1 MKKEAIYNG
10 VAHDLSIFYCIFVER
25 RGMGIALTKVSLI
38 SESKKRCEKLG
49 IDPQGIPSFSTFL
62 SEGDL
67 NLKRAEY
74 EEILSVI
81 NFFVHKMLELMK
93 GIPLLILISDENGCI
108 LEMAGDEAIKSV
120 VQQSGIK
127 VGLVFNEQEAGTNS
141 INLVLDHCQPIQL
154 VGDEHYYEFLWSSAC
169 YSVPFQ
175 YTDISNLLGTITI
188 MTTIDQH
195 NPFLLAMLC
204 TVVDSIE
211 RELLLKKQ
219 NRRLHI
225 LNQVVIETTRNGIII
240 TDRDGNITEFNKFA
254 ETLTG
259 AKKQDVINKPIPDA
273 KTNDFIKE
281 VLQTG
286 KDYEDMEFMLHSQ
299 KGQDEL
305 VCLFDAFPI
314 RDENMQ
320 VMGAFAQFRDITER
334 YHTQKQINYLAY
346 HDDLTGLPNRRFFTR
361 HIDELLKHGVE
372 ENSIFAV
379 MFLDLDSFKKI
390 NDTLGHNNGDMLL
403 KLVAERLKTCCHAPN
418 QLVSRMGGDEFTILL
433 QEITDHTEAIH
444 VAEEIIK
451 AFEKPF
457 AVDGYEFYITA
468 SIGIV
473 FYPQDGTNVEMLM
486 KNADIALYRMK
497 DDGKN
502 NYNIFKP
509 IPNSGGIERLT
520 LEHSIRKALHLDEF
534 VLYYQPQIDILTGE
548 IIGTEA
554 LVRWNHP
561 TLGLVP
567 PAKFIPIAEET
578 GLIVPLGEWVLKSA
592 CLQNQIWKE
601 KGFPPMSVSVNL
613 SSRQFSKH
621 DLVET
626 IKEILLETHIDP
638 QYLELEITESMTMN
652 VDVAIEVLGK
662 LKELGIQICID
673 DFGTGYSNLYY
684 LKLFS
689 IDRLKIDRSFVRDI
703 MTDSNDADIVATI
716 IAMAHK
722 LGIDVIAEG
731 VETKDQLDFLRSQNC
746 HEVQGFYY
754 HPPLPAEQIEQ
765 LLMKT
770 VAMKINSQR

>member
-1 MKKEAIYNG
+1 M
-10 VAHDLSIFYCIFVER
+10 
-25 RGMGIALTKVSLI
+25 TKVSLI

-49 IDPQGIPSFSTFL
+49 IDPRGMPTFTNFL
-62 SEGDL
+62 SEVDL

-81 NFFVHKMLELMK
+81 DFFVHRMLELMK
-93 GIPLLILISDENGCI
+93 GLPLLILISDENGCI
-108 LEMAGDEAIKSV
+108 LEMAGDEAIKNV

-127 VGLVFNEQEAGTNS
+127 VGLVFNEHEAGTNS
-141 INLVLDHCQPIQL
+141 INLVLDHLQPIQL
-154 VGDEHYYEFLWSSAC
+154 VGDEHYYEFLGSSAC

-240 TDRDGNITEFNKFA
+240 TDRDGNITEFNEFA
-254 ETLTG
+254 EILTG
-259 AKKQDVINKPIPDA
+259 SKKQDVINGPIPDA
-273 KTNDFIKE
+273 KINDFIKE
-281 VLQTG
+281 VLLTG
-286 KDYEDMEFMLHSQ
+286 KDYEDMEFMLCPQ
-299 KGQDEL
+299 TGQGNL

-314 RDENMQ
+314 LDENMQ

-334 YHTQKQINYLAY
+334 YHTEKQINYLAY
-346 HDDLTGLPNRRFFTR
+346 HDDLTGLPNRRFFTG
-361 HIDELLKHGVE
+361 HIDELLKNGVNE
-372 ENSIFAV
+372 DSVFAV

-390 NDTLGHNNGDMLL
+390 NDTLGHNNGDALL
-403 KLVAERLKTCCHAPN
+403 KLVAERLKTCCHASD

-433 QEITDHTEAIH
+433 QDITDHTEAIR
-444 VAEEIIK
+444 VAEQIIK
-451 AFEKPF
+451 AFERPF

-468 SIGIV
+468 SIGIA

-502 NYNIFKP
+502 NYNVFKP
-509 IPNSGGIERLT
+509 NPNSGGIERLT
-520 LEHSIRKALHLDEF
+520 LENSIRKALQLNEF
-534 VLYYQPQIDILTGE
+534 VLYYQPQIDILTGD

-561 TLGLVP
+561 TLGLIP

-578 GLIVPLGEWVLKSA
+578 GLIVPLGEWVLKTA
-592 CLQNQIWKE
+592 CLQNQVWRD
-601 KGFPPMSVSVNL
+601 KGFAPMSVSVNL
-613 SSRQFSKH
+613 STRQFSKH

-626 IKEILLETHIDP
+626 IEEILLETRMDP

-662 LKELGIQICID
+662 LKELGIHLCID

-716 IAMAHK
+716 IAMAYK
-722 LGIDVIAEG
+722 LGIDAIAEG

-754 HPPLPAEQIEQ
+754 HQPLPAEQLEQ

-770 VAMKINSQR
+770 AEIKTNSQR

>member
-1 MKKEAIYNG
+1 
-10 VAHDLSIFYCIFVER
+10 
-25 RGMGIALTKVSLI
+25 MGIALTEVSLI
-38 SESKKRCEKLG
+38 SDSKERCEKLG
-49 IDPQGIPSFSTFL
+49 IDPRGVPSFSTFL
-62 SEGDL
+62 SEDDL

-141 INLVLDHCQPIQL
+141 INLVLDHRQPIQL
-154 VGDEHYYEFLWSSAC
+154 VGDEHYYDFLWSTAC

-175 YTDISNLLGTITI
+175 YTDIANLLGTITI
-188 MTTIDQH
+188 MTAIDQH

-240 TDRDGNITEFNKFA
+240 TDRDGSITEFNKFA
-254 ETLTG
+254 EILTG
-259 AKKQDVINKPIPDA
+259 AKKQDVMNKPIPDA
-273 KTNDFIKE
+273 QTNDFIKE

-286 KDYEDMEFMLHSQ
+286 KNYEDMEFMLQ
-299 KGQDEL
+299 PQTGQNEL

-361 HIDELLKHGVE
+361 HIDELLEHGLE

-390 NDTLGHNNGDMLL
+390 NDTLGHNNGDVLL
-403 KLVAERLKTCCHAPN
+403 KLVAERLKACCHAPN

-433 QEITDHTEAIH
+433 QEITDHTEAIQ

-509 IPNSGGIERLT
+509 IPNSSGIERLT
-520 LEHSIRKALHLDEF
+520 LEHSIRKALQLDEF
-534 VLYYQPQIDILTGE
+534 VLYYQPQIDIQTGD

-561 TLGLVP
+561 TLGLIP

-592 CLQNQIWKE
+592 CIQNQIWKE
-601 KGFPPMSVSVNL
+601 KGFPPMGISVNL
-613 SSRQFSKH
+613 SSRQFSKY

-662 LKELGIQICID
+662 LKELGMQICID

-689 IDRLKIDRSFVRDI
+689 IDRLKIDQSFVRNI
-703 MTDSNDADIVATI
+703 MTDSHDADIVATI

-746 HEVQGFYY
+746 HKVQGFYY
-754 HPPLPAEQIEQ
+754 HPPLPAEHIEQ

-770 VAMKINSQR
+770 VATKINSQR

>member
-1 MKKEAIYNG
+1 MPTFTN
-10 VAHDLSIFYCIFVER
+10 
-25 RGMGIALTKVSLI
+25 
-38 SESKKRCEKLG
+38 
-49 IDPQGIPSFSTFL
+49 FL
-62 SEGDL
+62 SEVDL

-81 NFFVHKMLELMK
+81 DFFVHRMLELMK
-93 GIPLLILISDENGCI
+93 GLPLLILISDENGCI

-127 VGLVFNEQEAGTNS
+127 VGLVFNEHEAGTNS
-141 INLVLDHCQPIQL
+141 INLVLDHLQPIQL
-154 VGDEHYYEFLWSSAC
+154 VGDEHYYEFLGSSAC

-240 TDRDGNITEFNKFA
+240 TDRDGNITEFNEFA
-254 ETLTG
+254 EILTG
-259 AKKQDVINKPIPDA
+259 SKKQDVINGPIPDA
-273 KTNDFIKE
+273 KINDFIKE
-281 VLQTG
+281 VLLTG
-286 KDYEDMEFMLHSQ
+286 KDYEDMEFMLCPQ
-299 KGQDEL
+299 TGQGDL

-314 RDENMQ
+314 LDENMQ

-334 YHTQKQINYLAY
+334 YHTEKQINYLAY
-346 HDDLTGLPNRRFFTR
+346 HDDLTGLPNRRFFTG
-361 HIDELLKHGVE
+361 HIDQLLRHGVN

-390 NDTLGHNNGDMLL
+390 NDTLGHNNGDALL
-403 KLVAERLKTCCHAPN
+403 KLVAERLKTCCHASD

-433 QEITDHTEAIH
+433 QDITDHTEAIR
-444 VAEEIIK
+444 VAEQIIQ

-468 SIGIV
+468 SIGIA

-502 NYNIFKP
+502 NYNVFKP
-509 IPNSGGIERLT
+509 NPNSGGIERLT
-520 LEHSIRKALHLDEF
+520 LENSIRKALQLNEF
-534 VLYYQPQIDILTGE
+534 VVYYQPQIDIMTGD

-561 TLGLVP
+561 TLGLIP

-578 GLIVPLGEWVLKSA
+578 GIIVPLGEWVLKTA
-592 CLQNQIWKE
+592 CLQNQVWRE
-601 KGFPPMSVSVNL
+601 KGLAPMSVSVNL

-626 IKEILLETHIDP
+626 IEEILRETRMDP

-662 LKELGIQICID
+662 LKELGIHLCID

-716 IAMAHK
+716 IAMAYK
-722 LGIDVIAEG
+722 LGIDAIAEG

-754 HPPLPAEQIEQ
+754 HQPLPAEQLEQ
-765 LLMKT
+765 LLMKSAEIKT
-770 VAMKINSQR
+770 NSQR

>member
-1 MKKEAIYNG
+1 
-10 VAHDLSIFYCIFVER
+10 
-25 RGMGIALTKVSLI
+25 MGIALTKVSLI

-49 IDPQGIPSFSTFL
+49 IDPRGVPSFSTFL

-120 VQQSGIK
+120 VQQSGIQI
-127 VGLVFNEQEAGTNS
+127 GLVFNEQEAGTNS
-141 INLVLDHCQPIQL
+141 INLVLDHRQPIQL

-195 NPFLLAMLC
+195 NPFLLAMLS

-254 ETLTG
+254 EILTG
-259 AKKQDVINKPIPDA
+259 SKKQDVTNKPIPDA
-273 KTNDFIKE
+273 KTNEFIKE

-286 KDYEDMEFMLHSQ
+286 KEYENMEFMLHPRT
-299 KGQDEL
+299 GQDEL

-361 HIDELLKHGVE
+361 HIDELLKHGVK

-390 NDTLGHNNGDMLL
+390 NDTLGHNNGDVLL

-468 SIGIV
+468 SIGVV
-473 FYPQDGTNVEMLM
+473 FYPQDGTNVEVLM

-509 IPNSGGIERLT
+509 VPNSSGIERLT
-520 LEHSIRKALHLDEF
+520 LEHSIRKALDLDEF
-534 VLYYQPQIDILTGE
+534 VVYYQPQIDILTGN

-567 PAKFIPIAEET
+567 PTKFIPIAEET
-578 GLIVPLGEWVLKSA
+578 GLIVPLGEWVLKTA
-592 CLQNQIWKE
+592 CLQNQIWKD

-613 SSRQFSKH
+613 SSRQFSRYN
-621 DLVET
+621 LVDT

-689 IDRLKIDRSFVRDI
+689 IDRLKIDQSFVRNI

-731 VETKDQLDFLRSQNC
+731 VETKDQLDFLRSQSC

-754 HPPLPAEQIEQ
+754 YPPLPAEQIER
-765 LLMKT
+765 LLKKT
-770 VAMKINSQR
+770 ATIKTNLQG

>member
-1 MKKEAIYNG
+1 MTN
-10 VAHDLSIFYCIFVER
+10 
-25 RGMGIALTKVSLI
+25 VSLI

-49 IDPQGIPSFSTFL
+49 INPRGTPTFSNFL
-62 SEGDL
+62 SEVDL

-93 GIPLLILISDENGCI
+93 GIPVLILITDENGCI

-120 VQQSGIK
+120 IEQSGIK
-127 VGLVFNEQEAGTNS
+127 VGLVFNEHEAGTNCV
-141 INLVLDHCQPIQL
+141 NLVLEHHQPIQL
-154 VGDEHYYEFLWSSAC
+154 IGNEHYYEFLGSSAC
-169 YSVPFQ
+169 YTVPFK
-175 YTDISNLLGTITI
+175 YTDVNNLLGTISI
-188 MTTIDQH
+188 MTAIDQH

-211 RELLLKKQ
+211 RELMLKKQ
-219 NRRLHI
+219 NTRLHI

-240 TDRDGNITEFNKFA
+240 TDRDGIITEFNKFA
-254 ETLTG
+254 EILTG
-259 AKKQDVINKPIPDA
+259 SKKQDVINKPIPDA

-286 KDYEDMEFMLHSQ
+286 KEYEDMELILPPQ

-320 VMGAFAQFRDITER
+320 IMGAFAQFRDITER

-361 HIDELLKHGVE
+361 HIDELLNHGVE
-372 ENSIFAV
+372 EQSIFAV

-390 NDTLGHNNGDMLL
+390 NDTLGHNNGDALL

-418 QLVSRMGGDEFTILL
+418 QLVSRMGGDEFTILM
-433 QEITDHTEAIH
+433 QEMTDHMEAIH
-444 VAEEIIK
+444 VAEVIIK

-468 SIGIV
+468 SIGIA
-473 FYPQDGTNVEMLM
+473 FYPQDGKDGEMLM

-497 DDGKN
+497 EDGKN
-502 NYNIFKP
+502 SYTIFEP
-509 IPNSGGIERLT
+509 SPNSSGIERLT
-520 LEHSIRKALHLDEF
+520 LENSIRKALRLEEF
-534 VLYYQPQIDILTGE
+534 VLYYQPQIDILTGR

-578 GLIVPLGEWVLKSA
+578 GLIVPLGEWVLRTA
-592 CLQNQIWKE
+592 CIQHQIWKE
-601 KGFPPMSVSVNL
+601 KGYAPMSVSVNL
-613 SSRQFSKH
+613 SSRQFSKQN
-621 DLVET
+621 LVKT
-626 IKEILLETHIDP
+626 ITEILLETNIDP

-652 VDVAIEVLGK
+652 VEVAIEVLGR

-689 IDRLKIDRSFVRDI
+689 IDRLKIDQSFVRDI

-716 IAMAHK
+716 IAMAHN

-731 VETKDQLDFLRSQNC
+731 VETKEQLDFLRSQNC

-754 HPPLPAEQIEQ
+754 HPPLPVEQIEQ

-770 VAMKINSQR
+770 VEIDTKL

>member
-1 MKKEAIYNG
+1 MTN
-10 VAHDLSIFYCIFVER
+10 
-25 RGMGIALTKVSLI
+25 VSLI
-38 SESKKRCEKLG
+38 SESKMRCEKLG
-49 IDPQGIPSFSTFL
+49 INPRGTPTFSNVL
-62 SEGDL
+62 SEVDL

-93 GIPLLILISDENGCI
+93 GIPVLILITDENGCI
-108 LEMAGDEAIKSV
+108 LEMAGDEAIKNV
-120 VQQSGIK
+120 IEQSGIK
-127 VGLVFNEQEAGTNS
+127 VGLVFNEHEAGTNS
-141 INLVLDHCQPIQL
+141 VNLVLEHCQPIQL
-154 VGDEHYYEFLWSSAC
+154 LGDEHYYEFLGSSAC
-169 YSVPFQ
+169 YTVPFK
-175 YTDISNLLGTITI
+175 YTDVNNLLGTISI
-188 MTTIDQH
+188 MTAINQH

-211 RELLLKKQ
+211 RELMLKKQ

-240 TDRDGNITEFNKFA
+240 TDRDGIITEFNKFA
-254 ETLTG
+254 EILTG
-259 AKKQDVINKPIPDA
+259 SKKQDVINKPIPDA

-286 KDYEDMEFMLHSQ
+286 KEYEDMELILPAQ

-320 VMGAFAQFRDITER
+320 IMGAFAQFRDITER

-361 HIDELLKHGVE
+361 HIDELLKHGVKE
-372 ENSIFAV
+372 KSIFAV

-390 NDTLGHNNGDMLL
+390 NDTLGHNNGDALL
-403 KLVAERLKTCCHAPN
+403 KLVAERLKTCCNAPN
-418 QLVSRMGGDEFTILL
+418 QLVSRMGGDEFTILM
-433 QEITDHTEAIH
+433 QEMTDHTEAIH
-444 VAEEIIK
+444 VAEVIIK

-468 SIGIV
+468 SIGIA
-473 FYPQDGTNVEMLM
+473 FYPQDGQNGEMLM

-497 DDGKN
+497 EDGKN
-502 NYNIFKP
+502 NYTIFEP
-509 IPNSGGIERLT
+509 SPNNSGIERLT
-520 LEHSIRKALHLDEF
+520 LENSIRKALRLEEF
-534 VLYYQPQIDILTGE
+534 VLYYQPQIDTLTGK

-578 GLIVPLGEWVLKSA
+578 GLIVPLGEWVLRTA
-592 CLQNQIWKE
+592 CIQNQIWKE
-601 KGFPPMSVSVNL
+601 KGYAPMSVSVNL
-613 SSRQFSKH
+613 SSRQFSKQN
-621 DLVET
+621 LVKT
-626 IKEILLETHIDP
+626 ITEILHETHIDP

-652 VDVAIEVLGK
+652 VEVAIEVLGK

-689 IDRLKIDRSFVRDI
+689 IDRLKIDQSFVRDI

-716 IAMAHK
+716 IAMAHN

-731 VETKDQLDFLRSQNC
+731 VETKEQLDFLRSQNC

-754 HPPLPAEQIEQ
+754 HRPLPVEEIEQ
-765 LLMKT
+765 LLMNTMEIDTKL
-770 VAMKINSQR
+770 

>member
-1 MKKEAIYNG
+1 MNNE
-10 VAHDLSIFYCIFVER
+10 SW
-25 RGMGIALTKVSLI
+25 I
-38 SESKKRCEKLG
+38 SESKWRCEKLG
-49 IDPQGIPSFSTFL
+49 IDPSSIPSFSTFL
-62 SEGDL
+62 SEADL
-67 NLKRAEY
+67 NQKRGEY

-93 GIPLLILISDENGCI
+93 GIPLLIMISDEKGCI

-120 VQQSGIK
+120 VNESGIR
-127 VGLVFNEQEAGTNS
+127 VGLVFKEHEAGTNS
-141 INLVLDHCQPIQL
+141 INLALEHRYPFQL
-154 VGDEHYYEFLWSSAC
+154 VGDEHYYKFLTASAC

-240 TDRDGNITEFNKFA
+240 TDREGIITEFNKFA
-254 ETLTG
+254 EILTG
-259 AKKQDVINKPIPDA
+259 SIKQDVIYKPISDVNT
-273 KTNDFIKE
+273 KRFIGE

-286 KDYEDMEFMLHSQ
+286 KEYEDMELMLHPKQ
-299 KGQDEL
+299 GQDEL

-314 RDENMQ
+314 HDENMQ
-320 VMGAFAQFRDITER
+320 IMGAFAQFRDITER

-346 HDDLTGLPNRRFFTR
+346 HDDLTGLPNRRYFAGHVADLLR
-361 HIDELLKHGVE
+361 HGAKN
-372 ENSIFAV
+372 NSIFAI

-390 NDTLGHNNGDMLL
+390 NDTLGHNNGDTLL
-403 KLVAERLKTCCHAPN
+403 KLVADRLKICCHAPN
-418 QLVSRMGGDEFTILL
+418 QLVSRMGGDEFTIVL
-433 QEITDHTEAIH
+433 QEITDHIDAIH
-444 VAEEIIK
+444 VAEQIIQT
-451 AFEKPF
+451 FEKPF
-457 AVDGYEFYITA
+457 AIDGYEFYITA
-468 SIGIV
+468 SIGIA
-473 FYPQDGTNVEMLM
+473 FYPHDGMNAETLM
-486 KNADIALYRMK
+486 KNADIALYRAK
-497 DDGKN
+497 DEGKN
-502 NYNIFKP
+502 NYAIFKP
-509 IPNSGGIERLT
+509 TQNSGGLERLT
-520 LEHSIRKALHLDEF
+520 LENSIRKALQQEEF
-534 VLYYQPQIDILTGE
+534 VLYYQPQIKLQTGE

-554 LVRWNHP
+554 LVRWKHP

-567 PAKFIPIAEET
+567 PGKFIPIAEET
-578 GLIVPLGEWVLKSA
+578 GLIVPLGEWVLRTA
-592 CLQNQIWKE
+592 CRQNQIWKE
-601 KGFPPMSVSVNL
+601 KGFAPMKVSVNL
-613 SSRQFSKH
+613 SSRQFSKQN
-621 DLVET
+621 LVDT
-626 IKEILLETHIDP
+626 VKRILLETELDP

-652 VDVAIEVLGK
+652 VEIAIEVLGK

-689 IDRLKIDRSFVRDI
+689 IDRLKIDQSFVRDI
-703 MTDSNDADIVATI
+703 MTDTNDADIVATI

-731 VETKDQLDFLRSQNC
+731 VENKDQLDFLRSQNC

-754 HPPLPAEQIEQ
+754 HRPLPANEIEQ
-765 LLMKT
+765 LFTRTSAMKT
-770 VAMKINSQR
+770 NS

>member
-1 MKKEAIYNG
+1 M
-10 VAHDLSIFYCIFVER
+10 
-25 RGMGIALTKVSLI
+25 TKVSLI
-38 SESKKRCEKLG
+38 SESKQRCKQRG
-49 IDPQGIPSFSTFL
+49 IDPKGIPSFSNFL
-62 SEGDL
+62 SESDL
-67 NLKRAEY
+67 NLKRSEY

-81 NFFVHKMLELMK
+81 DFFVNKMLELMK
-93 GIPLLILISDENGCI
+93 GLPLLILISDENGCI

-127 VGLVFNEQEAGTNS
+127 VGLVFNEHEAGTNS
-141 INLVLDHCQPIQL
+141 INLVLDHREPIQL
-154 VGDEHYYEFLWSSAC
+154 VGDEHYYEFLGSSAC

-175 YTDISNLLGTITI
+175 YSDISNLLGTITI

-254 ETLTG
+254 EILTG
-259 AKKQDVINKPIPDA
+259 SRKQDVINRPIPDA
-273 KTNDFIKE
+273 KINDFIKE

-286 KDYEDMEFMLHSQ
+286 KDYEDIEFMLCPLT
-299 KGQDEL
+299 GQGEL

-346 HDDLTGLPNRRFFTR
+346 HDDLTGLPNRRFFTG
-361 HIDELLKHGVE
+361 HIDELLRHGVN

-390 NDTLGHNNGDMLL
+390 NDTLGHNNGDALL
-403 KLVAERLKTCCHAPN
+403 KLVAGRLTACCNAPG

-433 QEITDHTEAIH
+433 QDITDRTEAIQ
-444 VAEEIIK
+444 VAEEIIS

-457 AVDGYEFYITA
+457 AVDSYEFYITA
-468 SIGIV
+468 SIGIA

-502 NYNIFKP
+502 NYNVFKP
-509 IPNSGGIERLT
+509 NPNSGGIERLT
-520 LEHSIRKALHLDEF
+520 LENSIRKALQLGEF
-534 VLYYQPQIDILTGE
+534 VLYYQPQIDILTGK

-561 TLGLVP
+561 TLGLLP

-578 GLIVPLGEWVLKSA
+578 GLIVPLGEWVLRTA
-592 CLQNQIWKE
+592 CLQNQLWRE
-601 KGFPPMSVSVNL
+601 KGFAPMSVSVNL

-626 IKEILLETHIDP
+626 IKEILLETRIDP

-662 LKELGIQICID
+662 LKELGIHLCID

-722 LGIDVIAEG
+722 MGIDAIAEG
-731 VETKDQLDFLRSQNC
+731 VETMDQLDFLRSQNC

-754 HPPLPAEQIEQ
+754 HQPLPAEEIEQ
-765 LLMKT
+765 LLARSSEVKT
-770 VAMKINSQR
+770 NLQR

>member
-1 MKKEAIYNG
+1 
-10 VAHDLSIFYCIFVER
+10 
-25 RGMGIALTKVSLI
+25 
-38 SESKKRCEKLG
+38 
-49 IDPQGIPSFSTFL
+49 
-62 SEGDL
+62 
-67 NLKRAEY
+67 
-74 EEILSVI
+74 
-81 NFFVHKMLELMK
+81 MLELMK
-93 GIPLLILISDENGCI
+93 GIPVLILITDENGCI

-120 VQQSGIK
+120 IEQSGIK
-127 VGLVFNEQEAGTNS
+127 VGLVFNEHEAGTNS
-141 INLVLDHCQPIQL
+141 VNLVLEHRQPIQL
-154 VGDEHYYEFLWSSAC
+154 IGDEHYYQFLGSSAC
-169 YSVPFQ
+169 YTVPFK
-175 YTDISNLLGTITI
+175 YTDVNNLLGTISI
-188 MTTIDQH
+188 MTAIDQH

-211 RELLLKKQ
+211 RELMLKKQ
-219 NRRLHI
+219 NNRLHI

-240 TDRDGNITEFNKFA
+240 TDRDGIITEFNKFA
-254 ETLTG
+254 EIITG
-259 AKKQDVINKPIPDA
+259 SKKQDVINKPIPDA
-273 KTNDFIKE
+273 QTNDFIKE

-286 KDYEDMEFMLHSQ
+286 KEYEDMELMLPPQ

-320 VMGAFAQFRDITER
+320 IMGAFAQFRDITER

-361 HIDELLKHGVE
+361 HIDELLRNGIKE
-372 ENSIFAV
+372 KSIFAV

-390 NDTLGHNNGDMLL
+390 NDTLGHNNGDALL

-418 QLVSRMGGDEFTILL
+418 QLVSRMGGDEFTILM
-433 QEITDHTEAIH
+433 QEMTDHTEAIH
-444 VAEEIIK
+444 VAEVIIK

-457 AVDGYEFYITA
+457 AVEGYEFYITA
-468 SIGIV
+468 SIGIA
-473 FYPQDGTNVEMLM
+473 FYPQDGINGEMLM

-497 DDGKN
+497 EDGKN

-509 IPNSGGIERLT
+509 SPNSSGIERLT
-520 LEHSIRKALHLDEF
+520 LENSIRKALRSEEF
-534 VLYYQPQIDILTGE
+534 VLYYQPQIDTLTGK

-578 GLIVPLGEWVLKSA
+578 GLIVPLGEWVLRTA
-592 CLQNQIWKE
+592 CIQNQIWKE
-601 KGFPPMSVSVNL
+601 KGYPPMSVSVNL
-613 SSRQFSKH
+613 SSRQFSKQN
-621 DLVET
+621 LVKT
-626 IKEILLETHIDP
+626 ITEILLETHIDP

-652 VDVAIEVLGK
+652 VEVAIEVLGR

-689 IDRLKIDRSFVRDI
+689 IDRLKIDQSFVRDI

-716 IAMAHK
+716 IAMAHN

-731 VETKDQLDFLRSQNC
+731 VETKEQLDFLRSQNC

-754 HPPLPAEQIEQ
+754 HRPLPAEQIEQ

-770 VAMKINSQR
+770 MKIDTKL

>member
-1 MKKEAIYNG
+1 M
-10 VAHDLSIFYCIFVER
+10 
-25 RGMGIALTKVSLI
+25 
-38 SESKKRCEKLG
+38 RCEKLG
-49 IDPQGIPSFSTFL
+49 INPRGTPTFSNVL
-62 SEGDL
+62 SEVDL

-93 GIPLLILISDENGCI
+93 GIPVLILITDENGCI
-108 LEMAGDEAIKSV
+108 LEMAGDEAIKNV
-120 VQQSGIK
+120 IEQSGIK
-127 VGLVFNEQEAGTNS
+127 VGLVFNEHEAGTNS
-141 INLVLDHCQPIQL
+141 VNLVLEHCQPIQL
-154 VGDEHYYEFLWSSAC
+154 LGDEHYYEFLGSSAC
-169 YSVPFQ
+169 YTVPFK
-175 YTDISNLLGTITI
+175 YTDVNNLLGTISI
-188 MTTIDQH
+188 MTAINQH

-211 RELLLKKQ
+211 RELMLKKQ

-240 TDRDGNITEFNKFA
+240 TDRDGIITEFNKFA
-254 ETLTG
+254 EILTG
-259 AKKQDVINKPIPDA
+259 SKKQDVINKPIPDA

-286 KDYEDMEFMLHSQ
+286 KEYEDMELILPAQ

-320 VMGAFAQFRDITER
+320 IMGAFAQFRDITER

-361 HIDELLKHGVE
+361 HIDELLKHGVKE
-372 ENSIFAV
+372 KSIFAV

-390 NDTLGHNNGDMLL
+390 NDTLGHNNGDALL
-403 KLVAERLKTCCHAPN
+403 KLVAERLKTCCNAPN
-418 QLVSRMGGDEFTILL
+418 QLVSRMGGDEFTILM
-433 QEITDHTEAIH
+433 QEMTDHTEAIH
-444 VAEEIIK
+444 VAEVIIK

-468 SIGIV
+468 SIGIA
-473 FYPQDGTNVEMLM
+473 FYPQDGQNGEMLM

-497 DDGKN
+497 EDGKN
-502 NYNIFKP
+502 NYTIFEP
-509 IPNSGGIERLT
+509 SPNNSGIERLT
-520 LEHSIRKALHLDEF
+520 LENSIRKALRLEEF
-534 VLYYQPQIDILTGE
+534 VLYYQPQIDTLTGK

-578 GLIVPLGEWVLKSA
+578 GLIVPLGEWVLRTA
-592 CLQNQIWKE
+592 CIQNQIWKE
-601 KGFPPMSVSVNL
+601 KGYAPMSVSVNL
-613 SSRQFSKH
+613 SSRQFSKQN
-621 DLVET
+621 LVKT
-626 IKEILLETHIDP
+626 ITEILHETHIDP

-652 VDVAIEVLGK
+652 VEVAIEVLGK

-689 IDRLKIDRSFVRDI
+689 IDRLKIDQSFVRDI

-716 IAMAHK
+716 IAMAHN

-731 VETKDQLDFLRSQNC
+731 VETKEQLDFLRSQNC

-754 HPPLPAEQIEQ
+754 HRPLPVEEIEQ
-765 LLMKT
+765 LLMNTMEIDTKL
-770 VAMKINSQR
+770 

>member
-1 MKKEAIYNG
+1 M
-10 VAHDLSIFYCIFVER
+10 
-25 RGMGIALTKVSLI
+25 TKLSLI

-49 IDPQGIPSFSTFL
+49 IDPQGIPSFTNFL
-62 SEGDL
+62 SESDL

-81 NFFVHKMLELMK
+81 DFFVHKLLELMK
-93 GIPLLILISDENGCI
+93 GLPLLILITDENGCI
-108 LEMAGDEAIKSV
+108 LEMAGDEAIKTV
-120 VQQSGIK
+120 IQQSGIK
-127 VGLVFNEQEAGTNS
+127 VGLVFNEHEAGTNS
-141 INLVLDHCQPIQL
+141 INLVLDHREPIQL

-169 YSVPFQ
+169 YTVPFQ

-254 ETLTG
+254 EILTG
-259 AKKQDVINKPIPDA
+259 AKKQDVINKPIPNA

-286 KDYEDMEFMLHSQ
+286 KEYEDMEFMLRP
-299 KGQDEL
+299 KMGQDER

-320 VMGAFAQFRDITER
+320 IMGAFAQFRDITER

-346 HDDLTGLPNRRFFTR
+346 HDDLTGLPNRRFFTG
-361 HIDELLKHGVE
+361 HIGELLRQGGK
-372 ENSIFAV
+372 ENRIFAV

-390 NDTLGHNNGDMLL
+390 NDTLGHNNGDVLL
-403 KLVAERLKTCCHAPN
+403 QMVAERLKACCHGSD

-433 QEITDHTEAIH
+433 EEITDQTEAIQ
-444 VAEEIIK
+444 VAEEIIR

-457 AVDGYEFYITA
+457 AVDGYELYITA
-468 SIGIV
+468 SIGIA
-473 FYPQDGTNVEMLM
+473 FYPQDGRDVEMLM
-486 KNADIALYRMK
+486 KNADIALYQMK

-502 NYNIFKP
+502 NYNIFKS
-509 IPNSGGIERLT
+509 IPSGGGIERLT
-520 LEHSIRKALHLDEF
+520 LENSIRKALQLEEF
-534 VLYYQPQIDILTGE
+534 VLYYQPQIDSKTGE

-561 TLGLVP
+561 TLGLIP

-578 GLIVPLGEWVLKSA
+578 GLIVPLGKWVLKTA
-592 CLQNQIWKE
+592 CLQHQKWKE
-601 KGFPPMSVSVNL
+601 KGFTPMRVSVNL

-638 QYLELEITESMTMN
+638 SYLELEITESMTMN
-652 VDVAIEVLGK
+652 VEVAIEILGK
-662 LKELGIQICID
+662 LKELGILICID
-673 DFGTGYSNLYY
+673 DFGTGYSNLSY
-684 LKLFS
+684 LKQFA
-689 IDRLKIDRSFVRDI
+689 IDRLKIDQSFVRDI
-703 MTDSNDADIVATI
+703 MTDSNDADIVATV

-731 VETKDQLDFLRSQNC
+731 VETKDQLNFLRSQNC

-754 HPPLPAEQIEQ
+754 YPPIPAEQIEQ
-765 LLMKT
+765 LLMQTTTIKT
-770 VAMKINSQR
+770 NLQG

>member
-1 MKKEAIYNG
+1 M
-10 VAHDLSIFYCIFVER
+10 
-25 RGMGIALTKVSLI
+25 TKVSLI

-49 IDPQGIPSFSTFL
+49 IDPRGMPTFTNFL
-62 SEGDL
+62 SEVDL

-81 NFFVHKMLELMK
+81 DFFVHRMLELMK
-93 GIPLLILISDENGCI
+93 GLPLLILISDENGCI
-108 LEMAGDEAIKSV
+108 LEMAGDEAIKNV

-127 VGLVFNEQEAGTNS
+127 VGLVFNEHEAGTNS
-141 INLVLDHCQPIQL
+141 INLVLDHLQPIQL
-154 VGDEHYYEFLWSSAC
+154 VGDEHYYEFLGSSAC

-240 TDRDGNITEFNKFA
+240 TDRDGNITEFNEFA
-254 ETLTG
+254 EILTG
-259 AKKQDVINKPIPDA
+259 SKKQDVINGPIPDA
-273 KTNDFIKE
+273 KINDFIKE
-281 VLQTG
+281 VLLTG
-286 KDYEDMEFMLHSQ
+286 KDYEDMEFMLCPQ
-299 KGQDEL
+299 TGQGNL

-314 RDENMQ
+314 LDENMQ

-334 YHTQKQINYLAY
+334 YHTEKQINYLAY
-346 HDDLTGLPNRRFFTR
+346 HDDLTGLPNRRFFTG
-361 HIDELLKHGVE
+361 HIDELLRNGVNE
-372 ENSIFAV
+372 DSVFAV

-390 NDTLGHNNGDMLL
+390 NDTLGHNNGDALL
-403 KLVAERLKTCCHAPN
+403 KLVAERLKTCCHASD

-433 QEITDHTEAIH
+433 QDITDHTEAIR
-444 VAEEIIK
+444 VAEQIIK
-451 AFEKPF
+451 AFERPF

-468 SIGIV
+468 SIGIA

-502 NYNIFKP
+502 NYNVFKP
-509 IPNSGGIERLT
+509 NPNSGGIERLT
-520 LEHSIRKALHLDEF
+520 LENSIRKALQLNEF
-534 VLYYQPQIDILTGE
+534 VLYYQPQIDILTGD

-561 TLGLVP
+561 TLGLIP

-578 GLIVPLGEWVLKSA
+578 GLIVPLGEWVLKTA
-592 CLQNQIWKE
+592 CLQNQVWRD
-601 KGFPPMSVSVNL
+601 KGFAPMSVSVNL

-626 IKEILLETHIDP
+626 IEEILQETRMDP
-638 QYLELEITESMTMN
+638 QFLELEITESMTMN

-662 LKELGIQICID
+662 LKELGIHLCID

-716 IAMAHK
+716 IAMAYK
-722 LGIDVIAEG
+722 LGIDAIAEG

-754 HPPLPAEQIEQ
+754 HQPLPAEQLEQ

-770 VAMKINSQR
+770 AEIKTNSQR

>member
-1 MKKEAIYNG
+1 
-10 VAHDLSIFYCIFVER
+10 
-25 RGMGIALTKVSLI
+25 
-38 SESKKRCEKLG
+38 
-49 IDPQGIPSFSTFL
+49 
-62 SEGDL
+62 
-67 NLKRAEY
+67 
-74 EEILSVI
+74 
-81 NFFVHKMLELMK
+81 MK
-93 GIPLLILISDENGCI
+93 GLPLLILISDENGCI
-108 LEMAGDEAIKSV
+108 LEMAGDEAIKNV

-127 VGLVFNEQEAGTNS
+127 VGLVFNEHEAGTNS
-141 INLVLDHCQPIQL
+141 INLVLDHLQPIQL
-154 VGDEHYYEFLWSSAC
+154 VGDEHYYEFLGSSAC

-240 TDRDGNITEFNKFA
+240 TDRDGNITEFNEFA
-254 ETLTG
+254 EILTG
-259 AKKQDVINKPIPDA
+259 SKKQDVINGPIPDA
-273 KTNDFIKE
+273 KINDFIKE
-281 VLQTG
+281 VLLTG
-286 KDYEDMEFMLHSQ
+286 KDYEDMEFMLCPQ
-299 KGQDEL
+299 TGQGNL

-314 RDENMQ
+314 LDENMQ

-334 YHTQKQINYLAY
+334 YHTEKQINYLAY
-346 HDDLTGLPNRRFFTR
+346 HDDLTGLPNRRFFTG
-361 HIDELLKHGVE
+361 HIDELLKNGVNE
-372 ENSIFAV
+372 DSVFAV

-390 NDTLGHNNGDMLL
+390 NDTLGHNNGDALL
-403 KLVAERLKTCCHAPN
+403 KLVAERLKTCCHASD

-433 QEITDHTEAIH
+433 QDITDHTEAIR
-444 VAEEIIK
+444 VAEQIIK
-451 AFEKPF
+451 AFERPF

-468 SIGIV
+468 SIGIA

-502 NYNIFKP
+502 NYNVFKP
-509 IPNSGGIERLT
+509 NPNSGGIERLT
-520 LEHSIRKALHLDEF
+520 LENSIRKALQLNEF
-534 VLYYQPQIDILTGE
+534 VLYYQPQIDILTGD

-561 TLGLVP
+561 TLGLIP

-578 GLIVPLGEWVLKSA
+578 GLIVPLGEWVLKTA
-592 CLQNQIWKE
+592 CLQNQVWRD
-601 KGFPPMSVSVNL
+601 KGFAPMSVSVNL
-613 SSRQFSKH
+613 STRQFSKH

-626 IKEILLETHIDP
+626 IEEILLETRMDP

-662 LKELGIQICID
+662 LKELGIHLCID

-716 IAMAHK
+716 IAMAYK
-722 LGIDVIAEG
+722 LGIDAIAEG

-754 HPPLPAEQIEQ
+754 HQPLPAEQLEQ

-770 VAMKINSQR
+770 AEIKTNSQR

>member
-1 MKKEAIYNG
+1 
-10 VAHDLSIFYCIFVER
+10 
-25 RGMGIALTKVSLI
+25 
-38 SESKKRCEKLG
+38 
-49 IDPQGIPSFSTFL
+49 
-62 SEGDL
+62 
-67 NLKRAEY
+67 
-74 EEILSVI
+74 
-81 NFFVHKMLELMK
+81 MLELMK
-93 GIPLLILISDENGCI
+93 GIPVLILITDENGCV

-120 VQQSGIK
+120 IEQSGIT
-127 VGLVFNEQEAGTNS
+127 VGLVFNEHEAGTNS
-141 INLVLDHCQPIQL
+141 VNLVLEHCQPFQL
-154 VGDEHYYEFLWSSAC
+154 IGNDHYYEFLGYSAC
-169 YSVPFQ
+169 YTVPFKHS
-175 YTDISNLLGTITI
+175 DGNKLLGTISI
-188 MTTIDQH
+188 MTAIDQH

-211 RELLLKKQ
+211 RELMLKKQ

-240 TDRDGNITEFNKFA
+240 TDRDGIITEFNKFA
-254 ETLTG
+254 EILTG
-259 AKKQDVINKPIPDA
+259 SKKQDVINKPIPDA
-273 KTNDFIKE
+273 KTNDFIQE

-286 KDYEDMEFMLHSQ
+286 KEYEDMELMLLPQ

-320 VMGAFAQFRDITER
+320 IMGAFAQFRDITER

-361 HIDELLKHGVE
+361 HIDELLRHGIQE
-372 ENSIFAV
+372 KSIFAV

-390 NDTLGHNNGDMLL
+390 NDTLGHNNGDTLL

-418 QLVSRMGGDEFTILL
+418 LLVSRMGGDEFTILV
-433 QEITDHTEAIH
+433 QEMTDHTEAIH
-444 VAEEIIK
+444 VAEVIIK

-457 AVDGYEFYITA
+457 AVEGYEFYITA
-468 SIGIV
+468 SIGIA
-473 FYPQDGTNVEMLM
+473 FYPQDGMNGEMLM

-497 DDGKN
+497 EDGKN

-509 IPNSGGIERLT
+509 SPNSSGIEQLT
-520 LEHSIRKALHLDEF
+520 LENSIRKALREEEF
-534 VLYYQPQIDILTGE
+534 VLYYQPQIDTLTGN

-578 GLIVPLGEWVLKSA
+578 GLIVPLGEWVLRTA
-592 CLQNQIWKE
+592 CIQNQIWKE
-601 KGFPPMSVSVNL
+601 KGYPPMSVSVNL
-613 SSRQFSKH
+613 SSRQFSKQN
-621 DLVET
+621 LVKT
-626 IKEILLETHIDP
+626 ITEILHETHIDP

-652 VDVAIEVLGK
+652 VEVAIEVLGR

-689 IDRLKIDRSFVRDI
+689 IDRLKIDQSFVRDI

-716 IAMAHK
+716 IAMAHN

-731 VETKDQLDFLRSQNC
+731 VETKEQLDFLRSQNC

-754 HPPLPAEQIEQ
+754 HRPLPAEQIEQ

-770 VAMKINSQR
+770 MEIDTKL

>member
-1 MKKEAIYNG
+1 MTK
-10 VAHDLSIFYCIFVER
+10 
-25 RGMGIALTKVSLI
+25 IALI
-38 SESKKRCEKLG
+38 SESKKRCEQLG
-49 IDPQGIPSFSTFL
+49 IDPQGIPSFTNFY
-62 SEGDL
+62 SEDEL
-67 NLKRAEY
+67 NVKRAEY

-120 VQQSGIK
+120 VQQSGIQ

-141 INLVLDHCQPIQL
+141 INLVLDSRQPIQL
-154 VGDEHYYEFLWSSAC
+154 VGAEHYYEFLGSSAC

-219 NRRLHI
+219 NKRLHI

-240 TDRDGNITEFNKFA
+240 TDRDGAVTEFNKFA
-254 ETLTG
+254 EIITG
-259 AKKQDVINKPIPDA
+259 SKKQDVINKPILDD
-273 KTNDFIKE
+273 KTNNFIKE
-281 VLQTG
+281 VLHTG
-286 KDYEDMEFMLHSQ
+286 QDYEDMELVLRSQ
-299 KGQDEL
+299 MGQDEL

-320 VMGAFAQFRDITER
+320 IMGAFAQFRDITER

-346 HDDLTGLPNRRFFTR
+346 HDDLTGLPNRRFFTA
-361 HIDELLKHGVE
+361 HIEELLSCRVN

-390 NDTLGHNNGDMLL
+390 NDTLGHNNGDILL
-403 KLVAERLKTCCHAPN
+403 KLVAERLKACCHAPN

-433 QEITDHTEAIH
+433 EEMTDHNEAIH
-444 VAEEIIK
+444 VAEEIIQ

-468 SIGIV
+468 SIGIA
-473 FYPQDGTNVEMLM
+473 FYPQDGRNVEMLM

-502 NYNIFKP
+502 NYTIFKP
-509 IPNSGGIERLT
+509 IPNSGIERLT
-520 LEHSIRKALHLDEF
+520 LENSIRKALQLNEF
-534 VLYYQPQIDILTGE
+534 VLYYQPKIDTLTGQ

-561 TLGLVP
+561 TLGLIP
-567 PAKFIPIAEET
+567 PGKFIPIAEET
-578 GLIVPLGEWVLKSA
+578 GLIVPLGEWVLRTA
-592 CLQNQIWKE
+592 CSQNKIWKE
-601 KGFPPMSVSVNL
+601 KGYPPMSVSVNL

-621 DLVET
+621 NLVES
-626 IKEILLETHIDP
+626 IKEILLETRIDP

-652 VDVAIEVLGK
+652 VEVAIEVLGR

-689 IDRLKIDRSFVRDI
+689 IDRLKIDQSFVRDI
-703 MTDSNDADIVATI
+703 MTDSNDANIVATI
-716 IAMAHK
+716 IAMAHN

-731 VETKDQLDFLRSQNC
+731 VETKEQLDFLRSQGC

-765 LLMKT
+765 LLLKTLSMKPT
-770 VAMKINSQR
+770 SQR

>member
-1 MKKEAIYNG
+1 MTN
-10 VAHDLSIFYCIFVER
+10 
-25 RGMGIALTKVSLI
+25 VSLI

-49 IDPQGIPSFSTFL
+49 INPRGTPTFSNFL
-62 SEGDL
+62 SEVDL

-93 GIPLLILISDENGCI
+93 GIPVLILITDENGCI
-108 LEMAGDEAIKSV
+108 LDMAGDEAIKSV
-120 VQQSGIK
+120 IEQSGIK
-127 VGLVFNEQEAGTNS
+127 VGLVFNEHEAGTNCV
-141 INLVLDHCQPIQL
+141 NLVLEHRQPIQL
-154 VGDEHYYEFLWSSAC
+154 IGNEHYYEFLGASAC
-169 YSVPFQ
+169 YTVPFK
-175 YTDISNLLGTITI
+175 YTDVNNLLGTISI
-188 MTTIDQH
+188 MTAIDQH

-211 RELLLKKQ
+211 RELMLKKQ
-219 NRRLHI
+219 NSRLHI

-240 TDRDGNITEFNKFA
+240 TDRDGIITEFNKFA
-254 ETLTG
+254 EILTG
-259 AKKQDVINKPIPDA
+259 SKKQDVINKPIPDA

-286 KDYEDMEFMLHSQ
+286 KEYEDMELMLTPP

-320 VMGAFAQFRDITER
+320 IMGAFAQFRDITER

-372 ENSIFAV
+372 EQSIFAV

-390 NDTLGHNNGDMLL
+390 NDTLGHNNGDALL

-418 QLVSRMGGDEFTILL
+418 QLVSRMGGDEFTILM
-433 QEITDHTEAIH
+433 QEMTDHIEAIH
-444 VAEEIIK
+444 VAEVIIK

-468 SIGIV
+468 SIGIA
-473 FYPQDGTNVEMLM
+473 FYPQDGRDGEMLM

-497 DDGKN
+497 EDGKN
-502 NYNIFKP
+502 SYTIFEP
-509 IPNSGGIERLT
+509 SPNSSGIERLT
-520 LEHSIRKALHLDEF
+520 LENSIRKALRLEEF
-534 VLYYQPQIDILTGE
+534 VLYYQPQIDMLTGR

-567 PAKFIPIAEET
+567 PGKFIPIAEET
-578 GLIVPLGEWVLKSA
+578 GLIVPLGEWVLRTA
-592 CLQNQIWKE
+592 CIQNQIWKE
-601 KGFPPMSVSVNL
+601 KGYAPMSVSVNL
-613 SSRQFSKH
+613 SSRQFSKQN
-621 DLVET
+621 LVKT
-626 IKEILLETHIDP
+626 ITEILLETNIDP

-652 VDVAIEVLGK
+652 VEVAIEVLGR

-684 LKLFS
+684 IKLFS
-689 IDRLKIDRSFVRDI
+689 IDRLKIDQSFVRDI

-716 IAMAHK
+716 IAMAHN

-731 VETKDQLDFLRSQNC
+731 VETKEQLDFLRSQNC

-754 HPPLPAEQIEQ
+754 HPPLPVEQIEQ
-765 LLMKT
+765 LLMKEMEIDT
-770 VAMKINSQR
+770 KL

>member
-1 MKKEAIYNG
+1 MSN
-10 VAHDLSIFYCIFVER
+10 
-25 RGMGIALTKVSLI
+25 VSLI
-38 SESKKRCEKLG
+38 SVSKKRCEKLG
-49 IDPQGIPSFSTFL
+49 INPRGTPTFSNFL

-67 NLKRAEY
+67 NLKRADY

-93 GIPLLILISDENGCI
+93 GIPVLILITDENGCI

-120 VQQSGIK
+120 IEQSGIK
-127 VGLVFNEQEAGTNS
+127 VGLVFNEHEAGTNS
-141 INLVLDHCQPIQL
+141 VNLVLEHRQPIQL
-154 VGDEHYYEFLWSSAC
+154 IGDEHYYQFLGSSAC
-169 YSVPFQ
+169 YTVPFK
-175 YTDISNLLGTITI
+175 YTDVNNLLGTISI
-188 MTTIDQH
+188 MTAIDQH

-211 RELLLKKQ
+211 RELMLKKQ
-219 NRRLHI
+219 NNRLHI

-240 TDRDGNITEFNKFA
+240 TDRDGIITEFNKFA
-254 ETLTG
+254 EIITG
-259 AKKQDVINKPIPDA
+259 SKKQDVINKPIPDA
-273 KTNDFIKE
+273 QTNDFIKE

-286 KDYEDMEFMLHSQ
+286 KEYEDMELMLPPQ

-320 VMGAFAQFRDITER
+320 IMGAFAQFRDITER

-361 HIDELLKHGVE
+361 HIDELLRNGIKE
-372 ENSIFAV
+372 KSIFAV

-390 NDTLGHNNGDMLL
+390 NDTLGHNNGDALL

-418 QLVSRMGGDEFTILL
+418 QLVSRMGGDEFTILM
-433 QEITDHTEAIH
+433 QEMTDHTEAIH
-444 VAEEIIK
+444 VAEVIIK

-457 AVDGYEFYITA
+457 AVEGYEFYITA
-468 SIGIV
+468 SIGIA
-473 FYPQDGTNVEMLM
+473 FYPQDGINGEMLM

-497 DDGKN
+497 EDGKN

-509 IPNSGGIERLT
+509 SPNSSGIERLT
-520 LEHSIRKALHLDEF
+520 LENSIRKALRSEEF
-534 VLYYQPQIDILTGE
+534 VLYYQPQIDTLTGK

-578 GLIVPLGEWVLKSA
+578 GLIVPLGEWVLRTA
-592 CLQNQIWKE
+592 CIQNQIWKE
-601 KGFPPMSVSVNL
+601 KGYPPMSVSVNL
-613 SSRQFSKH
+613 SSRQFSKQN
-621 DLVET
+621 LVKT
-626 IKEILLETHIDP
+626 ITEILLETHIDP

-652 VDVAIEVLGK
+652 VEVAIEVLGR

-689 IDRLKIDRSFVRDI
+689 IDRLKIDQSFVRDI

-716 IAMAHK
+716 IAMAHN

-731 VETKDQLDFLRSQNC
+731 VETKEQLDFLRSQNC

-754 HPPLPAEQIEQ
+754 HRPLPAEQIEQ

-770 VAMKINSQR
+770 MKIDTKL